1 MRETMRELG
10 LAVVLTAFAVF
21 GLIASALIRVG
32 SAVTDPIGPARYPQL
47 LFVLFLALS
56 LIYLAMQVAKVLRER
71 RNPAVVE
78 ATEDAEE
85 DPEKSVSVLRPVLV
99 VVALVGYVYVLD
111 FLGYVVSTTALL
123 FVIHIIFGVRKKWWF
138 ALIVSVVAAVVLKL
152 FFGELLLVP
161 LPTGPWLF

>member
-21 GLIASALIRVG
+21 GLIASALIKVG
-32 SAVTDPIGPARYPQL
+32 AAVTDPIGPARYPQL
-47 LFVLFLALS
+47 LFLLFLALS
-56 LIYLAMQVAKVLRER
+56 LVYLVRQVVKVVRER
-71 RNPAVVE
+71 RSPAVAE
-78 ATEDAEE
+78 AEE
-85 DPEKSVSVLRPVLV
+85 AEDDPEKSVSVARPVLV
-99 VVALVGYVYVLD
+99 VAALVGYVLVLD
-111 FLGYVVSTTALL
+111 ILGYVVSTTLLL

-138 ALIVSVVAAVVLKL
+138 AVIVTVVASIVLKL

>member
-1 MRETMRELG
+1 MRELS

-21 GLIASALIRVG
+21 GLIASALIKVG

-56 LIYLAMQVAKVLRER
+56 LVYLVRQVVKVVKER
-71 RNPAVVE
+71 RAADTAV
-78 ATEDAEE
+78 AEE
-85 DPEKSVSVLRPVLV
+85 EAEDDPEKSVSIVRPVLV
-99 VVALVGYVYVLD
+99 VAALIGYVFVLD
-111 FLGYVVSTTALL
+111 ILGYVVATTLLL
-123 FVIHIIFGVRKKWWF
+123 FAIHIVFGVRKKWWF
-138 ALIVSVVAAVVLKL
+138 ALIVSIVASVILKL

>member
-1 MRETMRELG
+1 MRETVRELG

-21 GLIASALIRVG
+21 GLIASALIKVG
-32 SAVTDPIGPARYPQL
+32 AAVTDPIGPARYPQL

-56 LIYLAMQVAKVLRER
+56 LVYLVRQVVKVVQER
-71 RNPAVVE
+71 RAPATAVE
-78 ATEDAEE
+78 AEDAEE

-99 VVALVGYVYVLD
+99 VAALVGYVLVLD
-111 FLGYVVSTTALL
+111 ILGYVVATTLLL
-123 FVIHIIFGVRKKWWF
+123 FAIHIIFGVRQKWWF
-138 ALIVSVVAAVVLKL
+138 AVIVSVVASVILKL